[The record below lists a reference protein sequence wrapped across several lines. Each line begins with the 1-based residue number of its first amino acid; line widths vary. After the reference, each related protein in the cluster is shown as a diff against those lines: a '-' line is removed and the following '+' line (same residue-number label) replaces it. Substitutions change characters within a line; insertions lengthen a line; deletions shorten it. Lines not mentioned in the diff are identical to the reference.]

1 MGTWIGFLRAVNVGK
16 RQVKMQVLRDLLSD
30 NGFGE
35 VVTHIA
41 SGNVRLST
49 PLRSAAKVETTL
61 RTVISDGFGFDV
73 PVVVR
78 TPAQLVTLSEAAGSL
93 PSPLGPEARRY
104 VTMTTGGLSAQGR
117 TALDQWDAP
126 GERAVVI
133 GDDVVLFLTKPSHE
147 AMLTNARLEKLTG
160 ATGTARDIKVVRALA
175 EKWGS

>member
-16 RQVKMQVLRDLLSD
+16 RQMKMQVLRDLLCD
-30 NGFGE
+30 NGFGD

-41 SGNVRLST
+41 SGNVRVST
-49 PLRSAAKVETTL
+49 PLRSAAKVEASL
-61 RTVISDGFGFDV
+61 RSVITDGFGFEV

-78 TPAQLVTLSEAAGSL
+78 SPAQLVTLAEAADAL

-117 TALDQWDAP
+117 TALEQWDPP

-133 GDDVVLFLTKPSHE
+133 GDDVVLFLTKPAHE
-147 AMLTNARLEKLTG
+147 ATLTNARLEKLTG
-160 ATGTARDIKVVRALA
+160 ATGTARDLKVVRALA
-175 EKWGS
+175 EKWGR